1 MSSGER
7 RQQQQQRVVHLV
19 VSWTTLLPGD
29 LFDCQPAAAA
39 GISNATATATATTT
53 TYQCTGGVAA
63 TAAYA
68 RYYANQTDATTT
80 KTLVVPF
87 LDTTSTLV
95 QIHPLGWSLNRLVL
109 QSQLGWNVCLSSPS
123 ILTQNRVDYSI
134 SPRDISDLQTLQLPL
149 LLTNAMVPPTN
160 SWYPYTQAIHL
171 DAATGLAL
179 LSIYSS
185 NQFLNVDQIAS
196 ARGMLNYIHKINR
209 QAGCHQGDDDDQD
222 VYDEYLNETSTSDKK
237 DGTCYLPVILY
248 ADVKERLDDFIL
260 VIAWHDH
267 PPALIIDTAGSA
279 TDLYATPRTVG
290 PSGVWVHSFGLE
302 QDMYHQHILN
312 IAQATSDHGP
322 TFTNV
327 WFVVEPLAD
336 LPLAAQ
342 DDTYESD
349 MVFLEDIANEALASD
364 PVVGASGDMPA
375 HRTVGSYR
383 RCNGGECPLGNL
395 FTDALR
401 WRTSA
406 DVAFVSSGGLRGP
419 GWAAGPVH
427 MSDIWRA
434 LPFPNTYVCVIFDV
448 AGLCACA

>member
-1 MSSGER
+1 
-7 RQQQQQRVVHLV
+7 VVHLV

-29 LFDCQPAAAA
+29 LFDCQSEA
-39 GISNATATATATTT
+39 GISNDTTAATTAFS
-53 TYQCTGGVAA
+53 CTGGVAA

-68 RYYANQTDATTT
+68 RYYASQTDNHTTT

-109 QSQLGWNVCLSSPS
+109 QSKMGWNVCLSSPS

-149 LLTNAMVPPTN
+149 LLTNVVVPPTN
-160 SWYPYTQAIHL
+160 SWYPYTEAVHF

-179 LSIYSS
+179 VSIYSS
-185 NQFLNVDQIAS
+185 NQFLNVDQIAA
-196 ARGMLNYIHKINR
+196 ARGILNYIDKVNQ
-209 QAGCHQGDDDDQD
+209 QAGCDNGNDDDDED
-222 VYDEYLNETSTSDKK
+222 VYDQYMNETSTSGQK

-260 VIAWHDH
+260 VIAWHEH
-267 PPALIIDTAGSA
+267 PPALILDTAGSA
-279 TDLYATPRTVG
+279 TDLYATPRAVG
-290 PSGVWVHSFGLE
+290 PSGVWIHSFGLE
-302 QDMYHQHILN
+302 QDMYHQHVLN
-312 IAQATSDHGP
+312 ITTTSYGSSIL
-322 TFTNV
+322 TNV
-327 WFVVEPLAD
+327 SFVVEPLAD
-336 LPLAAQ
+336 LPPAAQ
-342 DDTYESD
+342 DDAYQSD
-349 MVFLEDIANEALASD
+349 MSFLEGIADEALASD
-364 PVVGASGDMPA
+364 PVVGMSGYVPV
-375 HRTVGSYR
+375 HRVGSYR

-434 LPFPNTYVCVIFDV
+434 LPFPNTYV
-448 AGLCACA
+448 